1 MHWKQMFRLIKQR
14 ITFVFEYIAY
24 IIMLVVV
31 IAYISEF
38 FKWGKSGLFVYLK
51 NNIQVLWLLAITVLT
66 FTLLVWTSRLHRR
79 FISGFND
86 NFRGDLRANWDFK
99 GPWRIPEKNTLL
111 VTGSEAG
118 GITKVGAQWEN
129 YTFTFKA
136 RITKRCLG
144 VIIRAQDLSNY
155 YMFQI
160 GIDQIRPHRRVA
172 VPLIVT
178 KNPPQHEETAE
189 VHPIKFN
196 IGWQIFDPPT
206 PLNTRLDNWFDVRVT
221 VRGQAVSLYINN
233 ELVFQ
238 QESFLQIPTGKVG
251 FRNVSSEEALV
262 KNVRVILQP

>member
-1 MHWKQMFRLIKQR
+1 MTILEE
-14 ITFVFEYIAY
+14 TY
-24 IIMLVVV
+24 
-31 IAYISEF
+31 
-38 FKWGKSGLFVYLK
+38 GPTG
-51 NNIQVLWLLAITVLT
+51 
-66 FTLLVWTSRLHRR
+66 TSRGHGEFQKKIPCLSRGRRQVALLKSERNGRTILLH
-79 FISGFND
+79 S
-86 NFRGDLRANWDFK
+86 
-99 GPWRIPEKNTLL
+99 
-111 VTGSEAG
+111 
-118 GITKVGAQWEN
+118 
-129 YTFTFKA
+129 KA
-136 RITKRCLG
+136 HITKRCLG